1 MAGLARRDLPRAIG
15 RYEVVRHL
23 GTGAMGRVL
32 LARDPVLERQVA
44 IKILRDDLQIP
55 EEVRDG
61 LLVRMRHEARAAARV
76 AHPNLVT
83 IHDMGEDPT
92 LGLYL
97 VFEWLEGPT
106 LKQRLVEGRLSPRQ
120 AARVAKDLGA
130 ALSFAHDRGVLHRD
144 VKPENVML
152 TPSGT
157 KLTDFGIARIPD
169 STLTHSGG
177 LLGTPAYSAP
187 ETFREGRF
195 SHASD
200 QFSLAATLYEAI
212 SGERA
217 FPGDDAVSVAAKIST
232 DEPRPFA
239 DARGLRPE
247 LDAVLA
253 RGMAKSPA
261 DRYPSCRDLGLAIV
275 ECLVPSQAPVPERE
289 DAGSALAL
297 ARISTAPEAAQRE
310 RKTWR
315 VALGGLAVVALAGWF
330 VRTLNQPADAELV
343 APALS
348 SEPSAAT
355 AKPAVPT
362 RPRVVPPRPPSSPA
376 SGASSSTVQT
386 SPGQP
391 PSASASAS
399 GAPSA
404 PAPSAA
410 PAHALSAS
418 AAPAASSSAP
428 APKAS
433 SSTSPVPAPRP

>member
-1 MAGLARRDLPRAIG
+1 
-15 RYEVVRHL
+15 
-23 GTGAMGRVL
+23 MGRVL

-55 EEVRDG
+55 EDVRDG

-106 LKQRLVEGRLSPRQ
+106 LKQRLTESRLSPRQ

-130 ALSFAHDRGVLHRD
+130 ALSFAHERGVLHRD

-253 RGMAKSPA
+253 RGMAKSPS
-261 DRYPSCRDLGLAIV
+261 DRYPSCRELGLAIV
-275 ECLVPSQAPVPERE
+275 ECLVPSQPSLPERE

-297 ARISTAPEAAQRE
+297 ARISTAPEAVPPE

-315 VALGGLAVVALAGWF
+315 VALGGLAVVALTAWL
-330 VRTLNQPADAELV
+330 VRTLNQPADAELL
-343 APALS
+343 APSVS
-348 SEPSAAT
+348 SEPVAPSAKPPLPARPRPIAPRPTTSHVPAAQLPATAASAAPLD
-355 AKPAVPT
+355 AAPE
-362 RPRVVPPRPPSSPA
+362 
-376 SGASSSTVQT
+376 ASSA
-386 SPGQP
+386 
-391 PSASASAS
+391 PSAHAVTSSAS
-399 GAPSA
+399 SA
-404 PAPSAA
+404 PAPSD
-410 PAHALSAS
+410 AS
-418 AAPAASSSAP
+418 AAPRPSAS
-428 APKAS
+428 
-433 SSTSPVPAPRP
+433 PRDTAQPP